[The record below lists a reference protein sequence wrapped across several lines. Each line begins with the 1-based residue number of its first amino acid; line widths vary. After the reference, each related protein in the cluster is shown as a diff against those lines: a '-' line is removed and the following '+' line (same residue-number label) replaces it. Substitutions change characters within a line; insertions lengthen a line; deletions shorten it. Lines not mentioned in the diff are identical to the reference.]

1 VGAKRR
7 KRPLKELELG
17 QVFECPWNG
26 QVGQLVA
33 VSESSATVDL
43 APKKIKFKTFEGEE
57 VSFKKAS
64 RMTWSRETVV
74 ETKDRSRYSMK

>member
-1 VGAKRR
+1 MGAKRR
-7 KRPLKELELG
+7 KRPLKELEPG
-17 QVFECPWNG
+17 QVFECPWNR

-43 APKKIKFKTFEGEE
+43 APSNVKFKTFEGKE

-64 RMTWSRETVV
+64 RTTWSRETVV
-74 ETKDRSRYSMK
+74 ETEERSRYSMK